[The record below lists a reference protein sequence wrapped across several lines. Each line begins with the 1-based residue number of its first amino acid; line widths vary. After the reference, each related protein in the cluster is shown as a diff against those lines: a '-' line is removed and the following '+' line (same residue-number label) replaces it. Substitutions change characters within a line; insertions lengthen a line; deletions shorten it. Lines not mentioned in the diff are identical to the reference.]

1 MGRHYAGILGPL
13 AAVLLVARGLA
24 TGGGSQA
31 IVLAACGGMMIFAV
45 IGFLTGQLADYLV
58 SQSVRSQLDQ
68 AMTKLEAER
77 SIENSK
83 R

>member
-1 MGRHYAGILGPL
+1 
-13 AAVLLVARGLA
+13 
-24 TGGGSQA
+24 
-31 IVLAACGGMMIFAV
+31 MMIFAV

-68 AMTKLEAER
+68 AMTKLETER